1 MPQAV
6 SCEYMQRT
14 HVSIQQ
20 LLVVSACVDHP
31 LVLTTLRGASFDA
44 LLADNDRCRNV
55 ESLLITQ
62 HDWRLFYDCLS

>member
-20 LLVVSACVDHP
+20 LLVVSACVEQH
-31 LVLTTLRGASFDA
+31 VLTTLWGASFDA
-44 LLADNDRCRNV
+44 LLADNDRCRNA

-62 HDWRLFYDCLS
+62 HNWRLFYDCLS